1 MKDLNSFSIYFI
13 NLWHCLVLALVVSS
27 ISYTMSSM
35 EIFEP
40 LRAFCHKKN
49 KWIGSLFSC
58 FYCLSHWVTFFFV
71 ALYQPQIIPGAHILI
86 NLMVSSFFIIQ
97 LATYFSG
104 FIFKT
109 MKTAID
115 SKIRKIEIQEKRE
128 EVGESD

>member
-1 MKDLNSFSIYFI
+1 MKDISTLSLYLI
-13 NLWHCLVLALVVSS
+13 NFWHCLVLALVVSS

-40 LRAFCHKKN
+40 LRDFCHRKN

-71 ALYQPQIIPGAHILI
+71 AIYRPEIIPGAHLFI
-86 NLMVSSFFIIQ
+86 NLIVSSFFIIQ
-97 LATYFSG
+97 LSTYFSG
-104 FIFKT
+104 LIFKT
-109 MKTAID
+109 MKSAID

-128 EVGESD
+128 EFENSK